1 MNRTIGRW
9 AIPLA
14 VLASNAGLAAAAAE
28 EQYETRLAS
37 LPMDMITRDSVAGW
51 GKASAVLSG
60 KTLKVSATFEGLSSN
75 ATAAHLRDGI
85 ARGARGP
92 VIAPLTV
99 SGATSGTVSGTVTLK
114 PAQLA
119 SLRAGR
125 LYVQIDSAK
134 AADGNLWGWLHATAI
149 SE

>member
-14 VLASNAGLAAAAAE
+14 VLASSAGLAAAAAE
-28 EQYETRLAS
+28 ERYETRLAS
-37 LPMDMITRDSVAGW
+37 LPMDMITRDSVAGS
-51 GKASAVLSG
+51 GQATAILSG
-60 KTLKVSATFEGLSSN
+60 RTLKVSATFGGLSSS

-92 VIAPLTV
+92 VIATLGV
-99 SGATSGTVSGTVTLK
+99 SGTTSGTVSGTVTLK
-114 PAQLA
+114 PAQVA

-125 LYVQIDSAK
+125 LYIQVDSAG
-134 AADGNLWGWLHATAI
+134 AADGNLWGWLHAAAI